1 MSLRLFHV
9 VFIAVSI
16 LLSLFAGVWGI
27 RLYAMTGEASGLGV
41 GLVFL
46 ALAATLVVY
55 GVRTFRKLRDLD

>member
-1 MSLRLFHV
+1 LFHV

-27 RLYAMTGEASGLGV
+27 RLYAMTGEVSGLGV
-41 GLVFL
+41 GVVFL